1 MSSATLGATGA
12 IGADREVPDMAA
24 MINPATAIAR
34 AVRIVAVLLPT
45 NAKTRPH
52 IRSLLLNYVARLS

>member
-1 MSSATLGATGA
+1 MSSATLGATGV

-45 NAKTRPH
+45 PRPDH
-52 IRSLLLNYVARLS
+52 I